1 MPTISAKDE
10 FNKDAD
16 MLLFMEN
23 EIPHPDQVYKFHA
36 AIVEQKTFLRWD
48 IKPDC
53 YLYLN
58 KFSFFDERLNT
69 YLKASFPEGKIL
81 VDEYFGKVEVFF
93 DAVEV
98 ILDIGKEIEKE
109 INIHLLGVT
118 RLEFAEEFI
127 KHGITSFDSTSP
139 FRQAFLDAKDNYHF
153 KGDTYRAIK
162 VPQ

>member
-1 MPTISAKDE
+1 MISSRFKFHIYCSCLIVFNLIFMPTISAKDE

-16 MLLFMEN
+16 MLLFMDN
-23 EIPHPDQVYKFHA
+23 EIPHPDEVYKFHV

-58 KFSFFDERLNT
+58 KFSFFDKKLNT

-81 VDEYFGKVEVFF
+81 VDEYFGQVEVFF

-98 ILDIGKEIEKE
+98 VLDIGKEIEKE
-109 INIHLLGVT
+109 ITVTYQGCNQKGYCYTPVSYAHLTLPTILLV
-118 RLEFAEEFI
+118 
-127 KHGITSFDSTSP
+127 
-139 FRQAFLDAKDNYHF
+139 
-153 KGDTYRAIK
+153 
-162 VPQ
+162 